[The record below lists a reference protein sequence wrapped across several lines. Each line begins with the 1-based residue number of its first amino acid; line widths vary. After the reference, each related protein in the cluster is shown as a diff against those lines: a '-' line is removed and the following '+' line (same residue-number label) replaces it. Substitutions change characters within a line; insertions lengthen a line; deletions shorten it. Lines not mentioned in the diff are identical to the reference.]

1 MIDNVI
7 NAWLSIYSSRT
18 FLATQLSCLLSVKIF
33 TGGIL
38 SIFNRSQSVSVSQ
51 SLSLSVFLSVS
62 LYIDTSIGVSIN
74 VDVAV
79 DVAIDICWS
88 AVYSYTYISTCM
100 QYKYIAIYV
109 CMCALGCSVVS
120 DSATTGYS
128 PGKNAGVDCCGL
140 LQDVCV
146 YIDMYLCF

>member
-1 MIDNVI
+1 M
-7 NAWLSIYSSRT
+7 LSMPDYPYTAQGHFWPPSCPVF
-18 FLATQLSCLLSVKIF
+18 FLWRYLLGVFYLFS
-33 TGGIL
+33 TDL
-38 SIFNRSQSVSVSQ
+38 NL
-51 SLSLSVFLSVS
+51 SLSLSLCLFVFLSVS
-62 LYIDTSIGVSIN
+62 LYIDTGIGVSIN

-109 CMCALGCSVVS
+109 CMCVLGCSVVS